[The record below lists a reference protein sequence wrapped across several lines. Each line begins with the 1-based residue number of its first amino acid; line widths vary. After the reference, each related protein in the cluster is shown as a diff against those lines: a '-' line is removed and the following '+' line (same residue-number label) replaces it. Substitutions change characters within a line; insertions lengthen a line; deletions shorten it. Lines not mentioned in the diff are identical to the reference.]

1 MVRRWLQ
8 PPGADLLSWL
18 WAWSPA
24 KRRLHQRVRC
34 YITCDIPIGCPL
46 KSLLLLDQSGYY
58 TSLALRLPQ
67 IFYLPY
73 LDYLQLTSIC
83 LTFDPADLKA
93 DQKKYCTF
101 SCGIHI
107 YNGIDRDQTEGG
119 CASVTRR
126 DAYGIPTEWTIKK
139 ANKTDKHDKYF
150 NCIGADEDFGS
161 CCSPGSIV
169 VPRNA
174 NPPVMTLKGFQSYP
188 LICSNARPMLP
199 GDPKDCMKP

>member
-150 NCIGADEDFGS
+150 NCIGADADFGS

-174 NPPVMTLKGFQSYP
+174 NPPVMTQ
-188 LICSNARPMLP
+188 RLP
-199 GDPKDCMKP
+199 KLSLDLFKR